1 MFVRHQIRSFEMGL
15 LFRDREFVGL
25 LPEGTHWFFDPWK
38 RVCVD
43 VVSQREPGLVHEQ
56 LDLIVKSGVLE
67 GKAVVLDLKEHER
80 ALVWIDNRFS
90 RVLPSG
96 LYAFW
101 TGLRE
106 VRTEVVDARTVR
118 FEHPELKA
126 ILRTQPVLQGLVES
140 TVGRDSAGVLYYD
153 GQYQA
158 TLSPGTYAFWM
169 GLGDVKVIDVDLR
182 ECQVDIGGQE
192 LMTSDKVTLRINA
205 VVTFRVVDPERALG
219 QSSDVRQALYRETQ
233 LVLRSVVGARELD
246 QFLTDKDAV
255 SRELEESLRGRTTEL
270 GLELRSVGIRDVI
283 LPGEMKDLMNR
294 VTAARKEAE
303 ANLILRR
310 EETAAMRS
318 QANTAKLLSESP
330 ALMRLRELETLERIA
345 AGGKLN
351 VVVSDKGLT
360 ETVTKLL

>member
-126 ILRTQPVLQGLVES
+126 ILRTQPVLQGLVAS

-182 ECQVDIGGQE
+182 ECRQGDAAHHLQRTPVLRAHPHSWHRHPDRSGTRLAG
-192 LMTSDKVTLRINA
+192 TSRADGST
-205 VVTFRVVDPERALG
+205 PER
-219 QSSDVRQALYRETQ
+219 Q
-233 LVLRSVVGARELD
+233 LR
-246 QFLTDKDAV
+246 F
-255 SRELEESLRGRTTEL
+255 
-270 GLELRSVGIRDVI
+270 
-283 LPGEMKDLMNR
+283 DL
-294 VTAARKEAE
+294 VDGD
-303 ANLILRR
+303 
-310 EETAAMRS
+310 S
-318 QANTAKLLSESP
+318 QAVIRST
-330 ALMRLRELETLERIA
+330 
-345 AGGKLN
+345 
-351 VVVSDKGLT
+351 
-360 ETVTKLL
+360 